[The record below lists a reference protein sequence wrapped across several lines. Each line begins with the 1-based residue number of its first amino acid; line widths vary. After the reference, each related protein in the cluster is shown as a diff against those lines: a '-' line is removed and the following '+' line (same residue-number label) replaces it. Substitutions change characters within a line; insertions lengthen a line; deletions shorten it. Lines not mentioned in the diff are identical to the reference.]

1 MARLPSKGRKKIQ
14 LKRIEN
20 DKERAVTLSKRRNG
34 IFKKVNELATLC
46 RIQIAII
53 LFSIS
58 GKPLSFGSPNVQSV
72 VNKFLNPNQV
82 DQQPNDFINR
92 AINSNHEPKLQD
104 FNKEFDE
111 VNEHLANEKKQGQ
124 MLDEYIKRLL
134 G

>member
-14 LKRIEN
+14 LKRIEI

-34 IFKKVNELATLC
+34 IFKKAHELATLC

-53 LFSIS
+53 LFSIT

-72 VNKFLNPNQV
+72 VCKFLDPNQV
-82 DQQPNDFINR
+82 DRQPNDFINR

-104 FNKEFDE
+104 FNK
-111 VNEHLANEKKQGQ
+111 
-124 MLDEYIKRLL
+124 
-134 G
+134 